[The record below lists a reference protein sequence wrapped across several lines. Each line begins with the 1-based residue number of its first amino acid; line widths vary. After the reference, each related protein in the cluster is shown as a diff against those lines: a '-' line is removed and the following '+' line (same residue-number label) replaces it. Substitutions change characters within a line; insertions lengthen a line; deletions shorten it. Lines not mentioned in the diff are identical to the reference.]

1 MDFVEEFLEISRENG
16 KITDTTYEM
25 YQRDLKDF
33 KEFLGEKEWIN
44 VDNNDILKYIEDLK
58 NKYSDRSIYR
68 KVSSLKS
75 FYRYLLQKRII
86 DFMPMKKIEL
96 PKLQKAPVRVLELRD
111 LNRVLEQCG
120 DSFEGKRDSLIIR
133 SLCETGLKISDILE
147 IEKDMLETYEY
158 KKITTTKGKR
168 VFSEPIS
175 KKLGSD
181 LKDFIEML
189 KNTEEKRVFG
199 ELSRQGFRARFIS
212 YGKKAGIKQEISPS
226 MIKRISVE
234 IKDKHENNDLPFIEK
249 IREAY
254 MKIGIGD
261 D

>member
-1 MDFVEEFLEISRENG
+1 MDFVKEFLETSKENG
-16 KITDTTYEM
+16 KITDTTHEM

-33 KEFLGEKEWIN
+33 KEFIRGKEWID
-44 VDNNDILKYIEDLK
+44 VDNDDILKYIEELK
-58 NKYSDRSIYR
+58 KKYSDRSIYR

-86 DFMPMKKIEL
+86 DFMPMKEIEL
-96 PKLQKAPVRVLELRD
+96 PKLQKAPSKILELQE

-120 DSFEGKRDSLIIR
+120 DSFEGKRDSLVIR
-133 SLCETGLKISDILE
+133 LLCETGLKINDILE

-158 KKITTTKGKR
+158 KNITTTKGKR
-168 VFSEPIS
+168 VYSEPIS
-175 KKLGSD
+175 EKLGSD
-181 LKDFIEML
+181 LKNYIEML
-189 KNTEEKRVFG
+189 KNPEEKRVFG
-199 ELSRQGFRARFIS
+199 QLSRQGFRARFIS
-212 YGKKAGIKQEISPS
+212 YGKKAGIKQEISPN
-226 MIKRISVE
+226 MIKRISIE
-234 IKDKHENNDLPFIEK
+234 IKDKHGNDDISFIEK

>member
-1 MDFVEEFLEISRENG
+1 MDFVKEFLETSKENG
-16 KITDTTYEM
+16 KITDTTHEM

-33 KEFLGEKEWIN
+33 KEFLGEKNWID
-44 VDNNDILKYIEDLK
+44 VDNDDILRYIEELK

-86 DFMPMKKIEL
+86 DFMPMKEIEL
-96 PKLQKAPVRVLELRD
+96 PKLQKAPVRVLELQE
-111 LNRVLEQCG
+111 LNRILEQCG
-120 DSFEGKRDSLIIR
+120 DSFEGKRDRLVIR
-133 SLCETGLKISDILE
+133 LLCETGLKINNILE

-158 KKITTTKGKR
+158 KNITAAKGKR
-168 VFSEPIS
+168 LYSEPIS
-175 KKLGSD
+175 EKLGSD
-181 LKDFIEML
+181 LKKYIEML
-189 KNTEEKRVFG
+189 KNPEEKRVFG
-199 ELSRQGFRARFIS
+199 QLSRQGFRARFIS
-212 YGKKAGIKQEISPS
+212 YGKKAGIKQEISPN
-226 MIKRISVE
+226 MIKKISIE
-234 IKDKHENNDLPFIEK
+234 IKGKYGNDDISFIEK

>member
-1 MDFVEEFLEISRENG
+1 MDFVKEFLETSKENG
-16 KITDTTYEM
+16 KITDTTHEM

-33 KEFLGEKEWIN
+33 KEFLGEKNWID
-44 VDNNDILKYIEDLK
+44 VDNDDILKYIEELK

-86 DFMPMKKIEL
+86 DFMPMKEIEL
-96 PKLQKAPVRVLELRD
+96 PKLQKAPVRVLELQE
-111 LNRVLEQCG
+111 LNRILEQCG
-120 DSFEGKRDSLIIR
+120 DSFEGKRDRLVIR
-133 SLCETGLKISDILE
+133 LLCETGLKINNILE

-158 KKITTTKGKR
+158 KNITAAKGKR
-168 VFSEPIS
+168 LYSEPIS
-175 KKLGSD
+175 EKLGSD
-181 LKDFIEML
+181 LKKYIEML
-189 KNTEEKRVFG
+189 KNPEEKRVFG
-199 ELSRQGFRARFIS
+199 QLSRQGFRARFIS
-212 YGKKAGIKQEISPS
+212 YGKKAGIKQEISPN
-226 MIKRISVE
+226 MIKKISIE
-234 IKDKHENNDLPFIEK
+234 IKGKYGNDDISFIEK

>member
-1 MDFVEEFLEISRENG
+1 MDFVREFLETSRENG
-16 KITDTTYEM
+16 KITDTTHEM

-33 KEFLGEKEWIN
+33 KDFLGEKEWLD
-44 VDNNDILKYIEDLK
+44 VDNNDILKYIGELK
-58 NKYSDRSIYR
+58 KKYSDRSIYR

-86 DFMPMKKIEL
+86 DFMPMGEIEL
-96 PKLQKAPVRVLELRD
+96 PKLQKGPVRTLELQE

-120 DSFEGKRDSLIIR
+120 DTFEGKRDSLVIR
-133 SLCETGLKISDILE
+133 LLYETGLKINDILE

-158 KKITTTKGKR
+158 KNITTTKGKR
-168 VFSEPIS
+168 VYSEPIS
-175 KKLGSD
+175 EKLGSD
-181 LKDFIEML
+181 LKNYIEML
-189 KNTEEKRVFG
+189 KNPEEKGVFG
-199 ELSRQGFRARFIS
+199 QLSRQGFRARFIS

-226 MIKRISVE
+226 MIKRISAE

>member
-1 MDFVEEFLEISRENG
+1 MDFVKEFLETSKENG
-16 KITDTTYEM
+16 KITDTTHEM

-33 KEFLGEKEWIN
+33 KEFLGEKNWID
-44 VDNNDILKYIEDLK
+44 VDNDDILQYIEELK

-86 DFMPMKKIEL
+86 DFMPMKEIEL
-96 PKLQKAPVRVLELRD
+96 PKLQKAPVRVLELQE
-111 LNRVLEQCG
+111 LNRILEQCG
-120 DSFEGKRDSLIIR
+120 DSFEGKRDRLVIR
-133 SLCETGLKISDILE
+133 LLCETGLKINNILE

-158 KKITTTKGKR
+158 KNITAAKGKR
-168 VFSEPIS
+168 LYSEPIS
-175 KKLGSD
+175 EKLGSD
-181 LKDFIEML
+181 LKKYIEML
-189 KNTEEKRVFG
+189 KNPEEKRVFG
-199 ELSRQGFRARFIS
+199 QLSRQGFRARFIS
-212 YGKKAGIKQEISPS
+212 YGKKAGIKQEISPN
-226 MIKRISVE
+226 MIKKISIE
-234 IKDKHENNDLPFIEK
+234 IKGKYGNDDISFIEK